1 MAVVLRFERYSQAG
15 KMVYYR
21 NAGQKYAYLPVC
33 KNQGVFFA
41 MEAPLI
47 ECSLALV

>member
-1 MAVVLRFERYSQAG
+1 MAVVLRFERYFQAG

-21 NAGQKYAYLPVC
+21 NAGQKYSYLPVC

-41 MEAPLI
+41 LKAPLI
-47 ECSLALV
+47 ECLLSLV